1 MKYFVCYT
9 TRDKEINFEL
19 LQSFSNELKKIGD
32 VFIDM
37 LDNNSEDKQCR
48 VLSEL
53 ESSDVLVLIETSNV
67 YKSEWVTIELNLAKE
82 KGILIQTLKLS
93 EIEHYTKK
101 INNS

>member
-9 TRDKEINFEL
+9 TRDKEVNLDL

-37 LDNNSEDKQCR
+37 IDNDSVDKQSR

-53 ESSDVLVLIETSNV
+53 DSSDVLVLIETSNI
-67 YKSEWVTIELNLAKE
+67 YKSEWVTIELNRAKE
-82 KGILIQTLKLS
+82 KGIPIRTVKPF
-93 EIEHYTKK
+93 EIEKYL
-101 INNS
+101 INDK